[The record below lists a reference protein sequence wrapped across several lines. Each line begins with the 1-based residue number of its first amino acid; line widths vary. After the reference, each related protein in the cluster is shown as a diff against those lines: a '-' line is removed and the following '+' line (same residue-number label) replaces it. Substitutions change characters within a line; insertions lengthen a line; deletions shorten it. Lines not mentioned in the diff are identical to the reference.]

1 MRATMSMPKRRNSFC
16 TAANRGCVAASCA
29 TAIMMPMFC
38 LNMFQ
43 YPVTTEVKNA
53 LSSGESGSRTLNPEG
68 VDDVMQEGLGQRGEQ
83 VLLVGEVAVEH
94 RG

>member
-1 MRATMSMPKRRNSFC
+1 MSIPNRRNSFC
-16 TAANRGCVAASCA
+16 TAANRGWVAASCA

-53 LSSGESGSRTLNPEG
+53 SSSGESGR
-68 VDDVMQEGLGQRGEQ
+68 
-83 VLLVGEVAVEH
+83 
-94 RG
+94 